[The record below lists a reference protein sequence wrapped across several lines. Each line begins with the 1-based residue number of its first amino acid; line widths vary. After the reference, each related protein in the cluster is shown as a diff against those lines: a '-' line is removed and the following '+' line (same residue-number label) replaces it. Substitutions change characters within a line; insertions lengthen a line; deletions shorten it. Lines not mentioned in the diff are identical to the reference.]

1 MGMLTSHAHQFLM
14 PLLRD
19 ARLTQTQK
27 AMMAMPA
34 TATIA
39 LPRFTFG
46 SGPVEKTRNCVAG

>member
-1 MGMLTSHAHQFLM
+1 MLTSHAHQFLM